1 MNDVKTHCYTLMR
14 GDCLERMKEI
24 PDGSVDMVLT
34 DPPYGMAFQ
43 SNRSKSGPRHKK
55 IKGDDE
61 IDPRFI
67 KEAYRILKNNGGGF
81 LSFCDWKTSCDWRR
95 HIEDCGFTLKSQ
107 VIWNRL
113 HHGMGDLR
121 GAFAPMHDVVWYAVK
136 GRRIFKNG
144 RPKSVY
150 EAKRPS
156 PSEDHGH
163 PTSKPVRLI
172 ESLIRDTDDG
182 SNGAILDCFMG
193 SGTTGVAA
201 MNLGRK
207 FIGIELDDKYFAIA
221 EERIKQAFD
230 AGPWSMY

>member
-1 MNDVKTHCYTLMR
+1 
-14 GDCLERMKEI
+14 
-24 PDGSVDMVLT
+24 
-34 DPPYGMAFQ
+34 
-43 SNRSKSGPRHKK
+43 
-55 IKGDDE
+55 
-61 IDPRFI
+61 
-67 KEAYRILKNNGGGF
+67 
-81 LSFCDWKTSCDWRR
+81 
-95 HIEDCGFTLKSQ
+95 
-107 VIWNRL
+107 
-113 HHGMGDLR
+113 
-121 GAFAPMHDVVWYAVK
+121 MHDVVWYAVK

-163 PTSKPVRLI
+163 PTCKPVGLI